1 MVPPRTFAALDG
13 LQVGTLTLVLPRTV
27 GDLSHWGRVLDNC
40 LADFG
45 PSVAAGRSVIVAI
58 ERDRQLRY
66 ALELTPQGRLRQ
78 FTARANRRP
87 READRVA
94 VLAALLEAGVL
105 DPHATQ
111 NRNWLAGV
119 DRVRPDAGPA

>member
-1 MVPPRTFAALDG
+1 MVPPRAFAALDG

-45 PSVAAGRSVIVAI
+45 PSVAAGRSVVVAI

-94 VLAALLEAGVL
+94 VLTALLEAGVL

-119 DRVRPDAGPA
+119 DRVRPETDPA